1 MEDTA
6 MREKLAAL
14 TLVCIAVVA
23 APFGAKAQSCTSV
36 FADMV
41 GKWQTGRQKTA
52 LTLVTH
58 QANGLSAFSGA
69 RPMNPGSP
77 QYEARLVY
85 DGGYWMTTVASGGV
99 KGQMQFSDRVVRVSG
114 SGDQPYSA
122 QLADMEP
129 IDIYLSA
136 SYIYVYD
143 NKWGN
148 WSLISGLQ
156 CQNGLIW
163 GLGTPIANN
172 NAGKRA
178 LWIFSYSFSSQ

>member
-1 MEDTA
+1 
-6 MREKLAAL
+6 MRSKLTIL
-14 TLVCIAVVA
+14 TLVCIAVVTV
-23 APFGAKAQSCTSV
+23 PFGAKAQSCASV
-36 FADMV
+36 VADMV
-41 GKWQTGRQKTA
+41 NKWQTGRQKTA

-85 DGGYWMTTVASGGV
+85 DGSYWMTTTASGGV
-99 KGQMQFSDRVVRVSG
+99 KGQMQFSDRIVRVVG
-114 SGDQPYSA
+114 NNDQPYSA
-122 QLADMEP
+122 QTADMEP

-148 WSLISGLQ
+148 WSFIPSPQ
-156 CQNGLIW
+156 CQNGTIW